1 MKSLLIQYLNYNVN
15 YNYNLN
21 YNELNIDIVNMKW
34 MNESKYSFRVEG
46 KMWKQ
51 IWSLEIII

>member
-21 YNELNIDIVNMKW
+21 YNELNIDITCQYE
-34 MNESKYSFRVEG
+34 MNE
-46 KMWKQ
+46 WIQ
-51 IWSLEIII
+51 IFF